1 MNGLKALVADDDP
14 ITRAVVARPLLQWG
28 FEVATATDGA
38 IAWQY
43 LETVRWPDAGG
54 ARLDDAAHE
63 RAGCVP
69 APAGGASDV
78 QRLRD
83 AAHLTRGTK

>member
-43 LETVRWPDAGG
+43 LERADGPTLAVLDWMLVVTAEAVGFLSIPGQWVRTKVF
-54 ARLDDAAHE
+54 R
-63 RAGCVP
+63 P
-69 APAGGASDV
+69 A
-78 QRLRD
+78 
-83 AAHLTRGTK
+83 